1 MKRYFL
7 LPFHGTTLLL
17 VGTFTLGSILVVNGG
32 LLGIPFGAILLSWF
46 FKYCFVL
53 LDSVVAGSEAP
64 PVLSIEMVNPVDE
77 QRPVAQAAI
86 IVFGVLLVR
95 AIFDHLGRTAGLV
108 SGSILL
114 FGLPASV
121 AVLGLTRNP
130 LLAVWPPEIW
140 AITRACGRDY
150 VLITIAMMTAAALVY
165 ALWHRV
171 EPFWLV
177 VAAVQLWFLF
187 AFALVGGAVFEHRIE
202 LGIDSRTR
210 QEREDERRVR
220 EHALERSRML
230 DRAYANFRVRKPLE
244 GWQEIQTW
252 LERHAQ
258 GAQAPSELAA
268 VLQSAS
274 SWDDVRPADRLASEL
289 IGVLLAR
296 SENGKALEVLEQRLR
311 SNARFRPTQRAHVAR
326 LAALASAAGK
336 PALRRLLESEVNLP

>member
-7 LPFHGTTLLL
+7 LPFHSTTLLL

-53 LDSVVAGSEAP
+53 LDSVVAGSETP

-86 IVFGVLLVR
+86 IVFAVLLVR

-140 AITRACGRDY
+140 AITRACGREY
-150 VLITIAMMTAAALVY
+150 VLINIAMLTAAVLVY
-165 ALWHRV
+165 GLWHRG
-171 EPFWLV
+171 EPLWLV

-187 AFALVGGAVFEHRIE
+187 AFSLVGGAVFEHRTE

-210 QEREDERRVR
+210 QEREAERRER

-230 DRAYANFRVRKPLE
+230 DRAYATSECASRSRAGRKFRR
-244 GWQEIQTW
+244 GWSGM
-252 LERHAQ
+252 R
-258 GAQAPSELAA
+258 
-268 VLQSAS
+268 
-274 SWDDVRPADRLASEL
+274 R
-289 IGVLLAR
+289 
-296 SENGKALEVLEQRLR
+296 
-311 SNARFRPTQRAHVAR
+311 
-326 LAALASAAGK
+326 
-336 PALRRLLESEVNLP
+336 ALRRPASWALCCNPPLPGMTCARLIDSRTS